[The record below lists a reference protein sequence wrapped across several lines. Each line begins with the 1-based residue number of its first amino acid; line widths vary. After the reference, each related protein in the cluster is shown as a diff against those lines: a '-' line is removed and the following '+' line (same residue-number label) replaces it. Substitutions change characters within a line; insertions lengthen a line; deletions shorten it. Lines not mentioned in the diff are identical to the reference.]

1 MMTHGLLWEPQMTCQ
16 SSQTGSVSVQT
27 DLALPIHY
35 SECLAKPG
43 SAPLLITAGRHI
55 RLTPS
60 SVDTHALVHTQRIHA
75 FHCVHTHRAVAF
87 IILFVQ
93 PLFVTI
99 TTYTMI
105 AKNYQKKN
113 SFFGMYTIVVP
124 SFVAFKKVP
133 QQTTYIVQKICKYV
147 STNDSCFVQFHALVH
162 SEMCQIT
169 INHAIQGIA
178 HFGHFGLLQSVLSNF
193 SHEILQLQ
201 TNQSHGIYGSGD
213 VLKHNNNMSV

>member
-1 MMTHGLLWEPQMTCQ
+1 MDCSDFDGGCVMMTHGLLWEPQMTCQ

-60 SVDTHALVHTQRIHA
+60 SVDTHALVHTQRIRA

-105 AKNYQKKN
+105 AKNYQKK
-113 SFFGMYTIVVP
+113 IV
-124 SFVAFKKVP
+124 FLGCIP
-133 QQTTYIVQKICKYV
+133 QQSHHLLHSKKY
-147 STNDSCFVQFHALVH
+147 H
-162 SEMCQIT
+162 SRQP
-169 INHAIQGIA
+169 IQSKKYA
-178 HFGHFGLLQSVLSNF
+178 S
-193 SHEILQLQ
+193 
-201 TNQSHGIYGSGD
+201 
-213 VLKHNNNMSV
+213 M